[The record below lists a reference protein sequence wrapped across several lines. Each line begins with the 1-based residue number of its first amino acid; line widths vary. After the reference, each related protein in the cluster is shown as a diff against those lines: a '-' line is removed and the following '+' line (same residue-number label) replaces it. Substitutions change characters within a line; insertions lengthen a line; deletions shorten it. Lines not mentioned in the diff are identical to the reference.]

1 MKKFLAG
8 SAIASIFTTNGE
20 LIAISNTQINDTI
33 NLSVESQEVRSGYG
47 NALDYIYY
55 HSTKM
60 EGQLEDAQFNLD
72 YIKHNIG
79 AKEDKV
85 ATLYKSA
92 NVTIKATGNTINGEM
107 LDEKGNVWA
116 YHKDKAYTFPAIYA
130 NGVITFDNPY
140 TELNDENVCIKYLA
154 QESGDYVRNLT
165 ISSNFVP
172 DIVTIVLEAQLFA
185 SESGAGDSSRIGT
198 VMFKI
203 PKAQLTGTQE
213 ISLSSSG
220 VASTPLSY
228 MALKADDATAN
239 ACASASGVYG
249 YITEILD
256 GTGANWYDGV
266 QYLAIE
272 AVLDTLTVTPG
283 KTYVNTYAVSEQ
295 DSFIIRP
302 RNRIT
307 YGVKSTGDTLVN
319 WIRTDA
325 DDDATKISVEG
336 KIGEDIAAGDLI
348 YVALGEWRNTAPE
361 GQPAVW
367 EFRANSNVG
376 QDVATIAIAE

>member
-92 NVTIKATGNTINGEM
+92 NVKIKATGNAINGEM
-107 LDEKGNVWA
+107 LDEEGNVWA

-203 PKAQLTGTQE
+203 PKAQLNGTQE
-213 ISLSSSG
+213 ISLSASG

-256 GTGANWYDGV
+256 NTDVNWYDGIN
-266 QYLAIE
+266 QLALANVDDVDSTL
-272 AVLDTLTVTPG
+272 AVKQGD
-283 KTYVNTYAVSEQ
+283 YIDTYAVGEREL
-295 DSFIIRP
+295 FIIRP
-302 RNRIT
+302 RNNVT
-307 YGVKSTGDTLVN
+307 YGHSSDGTAITWVRDNTDLKISPYGQIKSG
-319 WIRTDA
+319 IAA
-325 DDDATKISVEG
+325 DDYIHVAVGTWSSSGTETK
-336 KIGEDIAAGDLI
+336 
-348 YVALGEWRNTAPE
+348 
-361 GQPAVW
+361 VW
-367 EFRANSNVG
+367 TFTPNSNIA
-376 QDVATIAIAE
+376 QDKALVTIRS